1 MSNPKKGKK
10 MKLKHLTLIFIGVF
24 ISLFSSRAYGQTPEI
39 EEEIVVVDF
48 VPEGKTYYYSPLPR
62 NNWFMSMGAGTQ
74 TLFAEHK
81 GKSLFSLSMTV
92 DFGKWFNPYWGLRLS
107 ATGGALRLR
116 YPEETDIQH
125 YKNVSLAADFM
136 WNMTNTIGGYDQ
148 YRIISVIPYVGF
160 ASNYA
165 FKNPFGKTLSFGI
178 STGMRFNVRLCR
190 YADMFVEGKVNIL
203 SDNFNGIIKGKRAEA
218 TLAMLGGISFNFGGK
233 KFGSYNPVRETFTR
247 EALNAEINTLRTK
260 DNMYAKENELLI
272 AENTHLKKELAQ
284 KPKVITEKASPCD
297 TQLTS
302 AVRFAIN
309 SSVVTNEEMINIYN
323 IAEWM
328 KANPSCIVM
337 VTGYADKET
346 GSEEYNQNLSE
357 QRANK
362 VIKILVKK
370 YNIDASRLKLVANG
384 STTQPYPNN
393 NSWNR
398 VVTFKSC
405 EIK

>member
-1 MSNPKKGKK
+1 
-10 MKLKHLTLIFIGVF
+10 MKLKHLTLISIGVLF
-24 ISLFSSRAYGQTPEI
+24 SLFVDRVYAQTPEI

-62 NNWFMSMGAGTQ
+62 DNWFMSMGAGAQ

-116 YPEETDIQH
+116 YPEEMDLLR

-136 WNMTNTIGGYDQ
+136 WDMTSTIGGYDQ
-148 YRIISVIPYVGF
+148 YRVISVIPFVGF
-160 ASNYA
+160 ASNYT
-165 FKNPFGKTLSFGI
+165 FKNPFGKTLCFGI

-190 YADMFVEGKVNIL
+190 YVDLFCEGKVNIL
-203 SDNFNGIIKGKRAEA
+203 SDYYNGVVKGRRVDA
-218 TLAMLGGISFNFGGK
+218 TLAVLGGISFNFGGK
-233 KFGSYNPVRETFTR
+233 KFGSYNPVREMFAR
-247 EALNAEINTLRTK
+247 EALNAEINAMRAEE
-260 DNMYAKENELLI
+260 NMYAQENERLLS
-272 AENTHLKKELAQ
+272 ENNNLKKELAQ
-284 KPKVITEKASPCD
+284 KPKVITEKVSPCD
-297 TQLTS
+297 SQLTS
-302 AVRFAIN
+302 AVRFPIN

-328 KANPSCIVM
+328 KANPTCDVM
-337 VTGYADKET
+337 VTGYADKNT
-346 GSEEYNQNLSE
+346 GTEEYNKKLSE
-357 QRANK
+357 QRASK

-370 YNIDASRLKLVANG
+370 YNIDSSRLKLIANG
-384 STTQPYPNN
+384 SATQLYPDN

-398 VVTFKSC
+398 VVVFKSC
-405 EIK
+405 EAK

>member
-1 MSNPKKGKK
+1 
-10 MKLKHLTLIFIGVF
+10 MKLKHLTLIFAGVF
-24 ISLFSSRAYGQTPEI
+24 LSLFSSKVYAQAPEI

-62 NNWFMSMGAGTQ
+62 DNWFMSMGAGVQ

-116 YPEETDIQH
+116 YPEETDILH

-136 WNMTNTIGGYDQ
+136 WNMTNTIGGYDP
-148 YRIISVIPYVGF
+148 YRVISVIPYVGF

-165 FKNPFGKTLSFGI
+165 FKNPFGKTLAFGI

-190 YADMFVEGKVNIL
+190 YADIFVEGKVNIL
-203 SDNFNGIIKGKRAEA
+203 SDDYNGVIKSKRAEA
-218 TLAMLGGISFNFGGK
+218 TLALLGGISFNFGGK
-233 KFGSYNPVRETFTR
+233 KFGSYNPVRETFVR
-247 EALNAEINTLRTK
+247 EALNAEINTMRSQ
-260 DNMYAKENELLI
+260 DNTLAQKNELLEV
-272 AENTHLKKELAQ
+272 ENTQLKKQLAQ
-284 KPKVITEKASPCD
+284 KPKVITEKQSPCD
-297 TQLTS
+297 AQLTS
-302 AVRFAIN
+302 TVRFALN
-309 SSVVTNEEMINIYN
+309 SSVVTDEEMINIYN

-328 KANPSCIVM
+328 KANPTCDVI

-346 GSEEYNQNLSE
+346 GTDEYNKKLSE

-362 VIKILVKK
+362 VIKILVKE
-370 YNIDASRLKLVANG
+370 YNIDESRLKLIANG
-384 STTQPYPNN
+384 SSMQPYPNN

-398 VVTFKSC
+398 VVVFKSC
-405 EIK
+405 ETK

>member
-1 MSNPKKGKK
+1 
-10 MKLKHLTLIFIGVF
+10 MKLKHLTLIFAGALL
-24 ISLFSSRAYGQTPEI
+24 SLFSGKAYAQAPEI

-48 VPEGKTYYYSPLPR
+48 IPEGKNYYYSPLPR
-62 NNWFMSMGAGTQ
+62 DNWFMSMGAGVQ

-125 YKNVSLAADFM
+125 YKNVSLTADFM
-136 WNMTNTIGGYDQ
+136 WNMTNTIGGYDP

-203 SDNFNGIIKGKRAEA
+203 SDNYNGIIKSKRAEA
-218 TLAMLGGISFNFGGK
+218 TLALLGGISFNFGGK
-233 KFGSYNPVRETFTR
+233 KFGSYNPVRETFVR
-247 EALNAEINTLRTK
+247 ETLNAEINTMRSR
-260 DNMYAKENELLI
+260 DNTLAQKNELLET
-272 AENTHLKKELAQ
+272 ENTQLKKQLAQ
-284 KPKVITEKASPCD
+284 KPKVIIEKQSPCD
-297 TQLTS
+297 AQLTS
-302 AVRFAIN
+302 TVRFALN
-309 SSVVTNEEMINIYN
+309 SSVVTDEEMINIYN

-328 KANPSCIVM
+328 KANPTCDVI
-337 VTGYADKET
+337 VTGYADEET
-346 GSEEYNQNLSE
+346 GTVEYNKKLSE

-362 VIKILVKK
+362 VIKILVKN
-370 YNIDASRLKLVANG
+370 YNIDVSRLKLIANG
-384 STTQPYPNN
+384 SSIQPYPNN

-398 VVTFKSC
+398 VVVFKSC
-405 EIK
+405 EAK

>member
-1 MSNPKKGKK
+1 
-10 MKLKHLTLIFIGVF
+10 MKLKHLTLISIGV
-24 ISLFSSRAYGQTPEI
+24 ISLLFVSEVYAQTPGI

-62 NNWFMSMGAGTQ
+62 DNWFMSMGAGAQ

-116 YPEETDIQH
+116 YPEEMDILH

-148 YRIISVIPYVGF
+148 YRIVSVIPFVGF

-165 FKNPFGKTLSFGI
+165 FRNPFGKTLSFGI

-190 YADMFVEGKVNIL
+190 YADLFLEGKVNIL
-203 SDNFNGIIKGKRAEA
+203 SDGYNGVIKSKRAEA
-218 TLAMLGGISFNFGGK
+218 TMALLGGFSFNFGGK
-233 KFGSYNPVRETFTR
+233 KFGSYNPVREMFAR
-247 EALNAEINTLRTK
+247 EALNAEINAMRAEE
-260 DNMYAKENELLI
+260 NAYAQENERLLS
-272 AENTHLKKELAQ
+272 ENNNLKKELAQ
-284 KPKVITEKASPCD
+284 KPKVIIEKVSSCD
-297 TQLTS
+297 SQLTS

-309 SSVVTNEEMINIYN
+309 SSDVTNEEMINIYN

-328 KANPSCIVM
+328 KANPTCDVM
-337 VTGYADKET
+337 VTGYADKNT
-346 GSEEYNQNLSE
+346 GTEEYNKKLSE
-357 QRANK
+357 KRASK

-370 YNIDASRLKLVANG
+370 YNIDSSRLKLIANG
-384 STTQPYPNN
+384 STTQLYPDN

-398 VVTFKSC
+398 VVVFQSC
-405 EIK
+405 EAK

>member
-1 MSNPKKGKK
+1 
-10 MKLKHLTLIFIGVF
+10 MKLKHLTLISIGV
-24 ISLFSSRAYGQTPEI
+24 ISLLFVSEVYAQTPEI

-62 NNWFMSMGAGTQ
+62 DNWFMSMGAGAQ

-116 YPEETDIQH
+116 YPEEMDILH

-148 YRIISVIPYVGF
+148 YRIVSVIPFVGF

-165 FKNPFGKTLSFGI
+165 FRNPFGKTLSFGI

-190 YADMFVEGKVNIL
+190 YADLFLEGKVNIL
-203 SDNFNGIIKGKRAEA
+203 SDGYNGVIKSKRAEA
-218 TLAMLGGISFNFGGK
+218 TMALLGGFSFNFGGK
-233 KFGSYNPVRETFTR
+233 KFGSYNPVREMFAR
-247 EALNAEINTLRTK
+247 EALNAEINAMRAEE
-260 DNMYAKENELLI
+260 NAYAQENERLLS
-272 AENTHLKKELAQ
+272 ENNNLKKELAQ
-284 KPKVITEKASPCD
+284 KPKVIIEKVSSCD
-297 TQLTS
+297 SQLTS

-309 SSVVTNEEMINIYN
+309 SSDVTNEEMINIYN

-328 KANPSCIVM
+328 KANPTCDVM
-337 VTGYADKET
+337 VTGYADKNT
-346 GSEEYNQNLSE
+346 GTEEYNKKLSE
-357 QRANK
+357 KRASK

-370 YNIDASRLKLVANG
+370 YNIDSSRLKLIANG
-384 STTQPYPNN
+384 STTQIYPDN

-398 VVTFKSC
+398 VVVFQSC
-405 EIK
+405 EAK

>member
-1 MSNPKKGKK
+1 
-10 MKLKHLTLIFIGVF
+10 MKLKHLTLISIGV
-24 ISLFSSRAYGQTPEI
+24 ISSLFVSEVYAQTPEI

-62 NNWFMSMGAGTQ
+62 DNWFMSMGAGAQ

-116 YPEETDIQH
+116 YPEEMDILH

-148 YRIISVIPYVGF
+148 YRVVSVIPFVGF

-190 YADMFVEGKVNIL
+190 YADLFLEGKVNIL
-203 SDNFNGIIKGKRAEA
+203 SDGYNGVIKSKRAEA
-218 TLAMLGGISFNFGGK
+218 TMALLGGFSFNFGGK
-233 KFGSYNPVRETFTR
+233 KFGSYNPVREMFAR
-247 EALNAEINTLRTK
+247 EALNAEINAMRAEE
-260 DNMYAKENELLI
+260 NAYAQENERLLS
-272 AENTHLKKELAQ
+272 ENNNLKKELAQ
-284 KPKVITEKASPCD
+284 KPKVIIEKVSSCD
-297 TQLTS
+297 SQLTS

-309 SSVVTNEEMINIYN
+309 SSDVTNEEMINIYN

-328 KANPSCIVM
+328 KANPTCDVM
-337 VTGYADKET
+337 VTGYADKNT
-346 GSEEYNQNLSE
+346 GTEEYNKKLSE
-357 QRANK
+357 KRASK

-370 YNIDASRLKLVANG
+370 YNIDSSRLKLIANG
-384 STTQPYPNN
+384 STTQIYPDN

-398 VVTFKSC
+398 VVVFQSC
-405 EIK
+405 EAK

>member
-1 MSNPKKGKK
+1 
-10 MKLKHLTLIFIGVF
+10 MKLKHLTLIFAGALL
-24 ISLFSSRAYGQTPEI
+24 SLFCGKAYAQAPEI

-48 VPEGKTYYYSPLPR
+48 IPEGKTYYYSPLPR
-62 NNWFMSMGAGTQ
+62 DNWFMSMGVGVQ

-116 YPEETDIQH
+116 YPEETDILH

-136 WNMTNTIGGYDQ
+136 WNMTNTIGGYDP
-148 YRIISVIPYVGF
+148 YRVISVIPYVGF

-165 FKNPFGKTLSFGI
+165 FKNPFGKTLAFGI

-190 YADMFVEGKVNIL
+190 YADIFVEGKVNIL
-203 SDNFNGIIKGKRAEA
+203 SDDYNGVIKSKRAEA
-218 TLAMLGGISFNFGGK
+218 TLALLGGISFNFGGK
-233 KFGSYNPVRETFTR
+233 KFGSYNPVRETFVR
-247 EALNAEINTLRTK
+247 EALNAEINTMRSQ
-260 DNMYAKENELLI
+260 DNTLAQKNELLEV
-272 AENTHLKKELAQ
+272 ENTQLKKQLAQ
-284 KPKVITEKASPCD
+284 KPKVITEKQSPCD
-297 TQLTS
+297 AQLTS
-302 AVRFAIN
+302 TVRFALN
-309 SSVVTNEEMINIYN
+309 SSVITDEEMINIYN

-328 KANPSCIVM
+328 KANPTCEVI

-346 GSEEYNQNLSE
+346 GTDEYNKKLSE

-362 VIKILVKK
+362 VIKILVKE
-370 YNIDASRLKLVANG
+370 YNIDESRLKLIANG
-384 STTQPYPNN
+384 SSMQPYPNN

-398 VVTFKSC
+398 VVVFKSC
-405 EIK
+405 ETK

>member
-1 MSNPKKGKK
+1 
-10 MKLKHLTLIFIGVF
+10 MKLKHLTLISIGV
-24 ISLFSSRAYGQTPEI
+24 ISSLFVSEVYAQTPEI

-62 NNWFMSMGAGTQ
+62 DNWFMSIGAGAQ

-116 YPEETDIQH
+116 YPEEMDILH

-148 YRIISVIPYVGF
+148 YRVVSVIPFVGF

-165 FKNPFGKTLSFGI
+165 FRNPFGKTLSFGI

-190 YADMFVEGKVNIL
+190 YADLFLEGKVNIL
-203 SDNFNGIIKGKRAEA
+203 SDGYNGVIKSKRAEA
-218 TLAMLGGISFNFGGK
+218 TMALLGGFSFNFGGK
-233 KFGSYNPVRETFTR
+233 KFGSYNPVREMFAR
-247 EALNAEINTLRTK
+247 EALNAEINAMRAEE
-260 DNMYAKENELLI
+260 NAYAQENERLLS
-272 AENTHLKKELAQ
+272 ENNNLKKELAQ
-284 KPKVITEKASPCD
+284 KPKVIIEKVSSCD

-309 SSVVTNEEMINIYN
+309 SSDVTNEEMINIYN

-328 KANPSCIVM
+328 KANPTCDVM
-337 VTGYADKET
+337 VAGYADKNT
-346 GSEEYNQNLSE
+346 GTEEYNKKLSE
-357 QRANK
+357 KRASK

-370 YNIDASRLKLVANG
+370 YNIDSSRLKLIANG
-384 STTQPYPNN
+384 STTQLYPDN

-398 VVTFKSC
+398 VVVFKSC
-405 EIK
+405 EAK

>member
-1 MSNPKKGKK
+1 
-10 MKLKHLTLIFIGVF
+10 MKLKHLNLIFAGVF
-24 ISLFSSRAYGQTPEI
+24 LSLFSSKVYAQAPEI

-48 VPEGKTYYYSPLPR
+48 VPEGKTYYYSPLPLD
-62 NNWFMSMGAGTQ
+62 NWFMSMGAGVQ

-116 YPEETDIQH
+116 YPEEVDILH

-136 WNMTNTIGGYDQ
+136 WNMTNTIGGYDP

-203 SDNFNGIIKGKRAEA
+203 SDNYNGVIKSKRAEA
-218 TLAMLGGISFNFGGK
+218 TLALLGGISFNFGGK
-233 KFGSYNPVRETFTR
+233 KFGSYNPVRETFVR
-247 EALNAEINTLRTK
+247 EALNAEINTMRSQ
-260 DNMYAKENELLI
+260 DNTLAQKNELLEV
-272 AENTHLKKELAQ
+272 ENTQLKKQLAQ
-284 KPKVITEKASPCD
+284 KPKVITEKQSPCD
-297 TQLTS
+297 AQLTS
-302 AVRFAIN
+302 TVRFALN
-309 SSVVTNEEMINIYN
+309 SSVVTDEEMINIYN

-328 KANPSCIVM
+328 KANPTCDVI

-346 GSEEYNQNLSE
+346 GTDEYNKKLSE

-362 VIKILVKK
+362 VIKILVKE
-370 YNIDASRLKLVANG
+370 YNIDESRLKLIANG
-384 STTQPYPNN
+384 SSMQPYPNN

-398 VVTFKSC
+398 VVVFKSC
-405 EIK
+405 ETK

>member
-1 MSNPKKGKK
+1 
-10 MKLKHLTLIFIGVF
+10 MKLKHLTLIFAGVF
-24 ISLFSSRAYGQTPEI
+24 LSLLSSKVYAQAPEI

-62 NNWFMSMGAGTQ
+62 DNWFMSMGAGVQ

-116 YPEETDIQH
+116 YPEEVDILH

-136 WNMTNTIGGYDQ
+136 WNMTNTIGGYDP

-203 SDNFNGIIKGKRAEA
+203 SDNYNGVIKSKRAEA
-218 TLAMLGGISFNFGGK
+218 TLALLGGISFNFGGK
-233 KFGSYNPVRETFTR
+233 KFGSYNPVRETFVR
-247 EALNAEINTLRTK
+247 EALNAEINTMRSQ
-260 DNMYAKENELLI
+260 DNTLAKKNELLES
-272 AENTHLKKELAQ
+272 ENTQLKKQLAQ
-284 KPKVITEKASPCD
+284 KPKVITEKPSPCD
-297 TQLTS
+297 AQLTS
-302 AVRFAIN
+302 AVRFALN
-309 SSVVTNEEMINIYN
+309 SSVVTDEEMINIYN

-328 KANPSCIVM
+328 KANPTCDVI

-346 GSEEYNQNLSE
+346 GTDEYNKKLSE

-362 VIKILVKK
+362 VIKILVKE
-370 YNIDASRLKLVANG
+370 YNIDESRLKLIANG
-384 STTQPYPNN
+384 SSMQPYPNN

-398 VVTFKSC
+398 VVVFKSC
-405 EIK
+405 ETK

>member
-1 MSNPKKGKK
+1 
-10 MKLKHLTLIFIGVF
+10 MKLKHLTLISIGV
-24 ISLFSSRAYGQTPEI
+24 ISLLFVSEVYAQTPEI

-62 NNWFMSMGAGTQ
+62 DNWFMSIGAGAQ

-116 YPEETDIQH
+116 YPEEMDILH

-148 YRIISVIPYVGF
+148 YRVVSVIPFVGF

-165 FKNPFGKTLSFGI
+165 FRNPFGKTLSFGI

-190 YADMFVEGKVNIL
+190 YADLFLEGKVNIL
-203 SDNFNGIIKGKRAEA
+203 SDGYNGVIKSKRAEA
-218 TLAMLGGISFNFGGK
+218 TMALLGGFSFNFGGK
-233 KFGSYNPVRETFTR
+233 KFGSYNPVREMFAR
-247 EALNAEINTLRTK
+247 EALNAEINAMRAEE
-260 DNMYAKENELLI
+260 NAYAQENERLLS
-272 AENTHLKKELAQ
+272 ENNNLKKELAQ
-284 KPKVITEKASPCD
+284 KPKVIIEKVSSCD
-297 TQLTS
+297 SQLTS

-309 SSVVTNEEMINIYN
+309 SSDVTNEEMINIYN

-328 KANPSCIVM
+328 KANPTCDVM
-337 VTGYADKET
+337 VTGYADKNT
-346 GSEEYNQNLSE
+346 GSEEYNKKLSE
-357 QRANK
+357 KRASK

-370 YNIDASRLKLVANG
+370 YNIDSSRLKLIANG
-384 STTQPYPNN
+384 STTQIYPDN

-398 VVTFKSC
+398 VVVFKSC
-405 EIK
+405 EAK

>member
-1 MSNPKKGKK
+1 
-10 MKLKHLTLIFIGVF
+10 MKLKHLTLISIGV
-24 ISLFSSRAYGQTPEI
+24 ISLLFVSEVYAQTPEI

-62 NNWFMSMGAGTQ
+62 DNWFMSMGAGAQ

-116 YPEETDIQH
+116 YPEEMDILH

-148 YRIISVIPYVGF
+148 YRVVSVIPFVGF

-165 FKNPFGKTLSFGI
+165 FRNPFGKTLSFGI

-190 YADMFVEGKVNIL
+190 YADLFLEGKVNIL
-203 SDNFNGIIKGKRAEA
+203 SDGYNGVIKSKRAEA
-218 TLAMLGGISFNFGGK
+218 TMALLGGFSFNFGGK
-233 KFGSYNPVRETFTR
+233 KFGSYNPAREMFAR
-247 EALNAEINTLRTK
+247 EALNAEINAMRAEE
-260 DNMYAKENELLI
+260 NAYAQENERLLS
-272 AENTHLKKELAQ
+272 ENNNLKKELAQ
-284 KPKVITEKASPCD
+284 KPKVIIEKVSSCD
-297 TQLTS
+297 SQLTS

-309 SSVVTNEEMINIYN
+309 SSDVTNEEMINIYN

-328 KANPSCIVM
+328 KANPTCDVM
-337 VTGYADKET
+337 VTGYADKNT
-346 GSEEYNQNLSE
+346 GTEEYNKKLSE
-357 QRANK
+357 KRASK

-370 YNIDASRLKLVANG
+370 YNIDSSRLKLVANG
-384 STTQPYPNN
+384 SSTQIYPDN

-398 VVTFKSC
+398 VVVFQSC
-405 EIK
+405 EAK

>member
-1 MSNPKKGKK
+1 
-10 MKLKHLTLIFIGVF
+10 MKLKHLTLISIGV
-24 ISLFSSRAYGQTPEI
+24 ISSLFVSEVYAQTPEI

-62 NNWFMSMGAGTQ
+62 DNWFMSMGAGAQ

-116 YPEETDIQH
+116 YPEEMDILH

-148 YRIISVIPYVGF
+148 YRVVSVIPFVGF

-165 FKNPFGKTLSFGI
+165 FRNPFGKTLSFGI

-190 YADMFVEGKVNIL
+190 YADLFLEGKVNIL
-203 SDNFNGIIKGKRAEA
+203 SDGYNGVIKSKRAEA
-218 TLAMLGGISFNFGGK
+218 TMALLGGFSFNFGGK
-233 KFGSYNPVRETFTR
+233 KFGSYNPVREMFAR
-247 EALNAEINTLRTK
+247 EALNAEINAMRAEE
-260 DNMYAKENELLI
+260 NAYAQENERLLS
-272 AENTHLKKELAQ
+272 ENNNLKKELAQ
-284 KPKVITEKASPCD
+284 KPKVIIEKVSSCD
-297 TQLTS
+297 SQLTS

-309 SSVVTNEEMINIYN
+309 SSDVTNEEMINIYN

-328 KANPSCIVM
+328 KANPTCDVM
-337 VTGYADKET
+337 VTSYADKNT
-346 GSEEYNQNLSE
+346 GTEEYNKKLSE
-357 QRANK
+357 KRESK

-370 YNIDASRLKLVANG
+370 YNIDSSRLKLIANG
-384 STTQPYPNN
+384 STTQLYPDN

-398 VVTFKSC
+398 VVVFKSC
-405 EIK
+405 EAK

>member
-1 MSNPKKGKK
+1 
-10 MKLKHLTLIFIGVF
+10 MKLKHLTLIFAGVF
-24 ISLFSSRAYGQTPEI
+24 LSLLSSKVYAQAPEI

-62 NNWFMSMGAGTQ
+62 DNWFMSMGAGVQ

-116 YPEETDIQH
+116 YPEEVDILH

-136 WNMTNTIGGYDQ
+136 WNMTNTIGGYDP

-203 SDNFNGIIKGKRAEA
+203 SDNYNGVIKSKRAEA
-218 TLAMLGGISFNFGGK
+218 TLALLGGISFNFGGK
-233 KFGSYNPVRETFTR
+233 KFASYNPVRETFVR
-247 EALNAEINTLRTK
+247 EALNAEINTMRSQ
-260 DNMYAKENELLI
+260 DNTLAQKNELLEV
-272 AENTHLKKELAQ
+272 ENTQLKKQLAQ
-284 KPKVITEKASPCD
+284 KPKVITEKQSPCD
-297 TQLTS
+297 AQLTS
-302 AVRFAIN
+302 TVRFALN
-309 SSVVTNEEMINIYN
+309 SSVVTDEEMINIYN

-328 KANPSCIVM
+328 KANPTCDVI

-346 GSEEYNQNLSE
+346 GTDEYNKKLSE

-362 VIKILVKK
+362 VIKILVKE
-370 YNIDASRLKLVANG
+370 YNIDESRLKLIANG
-384 STTQPYPNN
+384 SSMQPYPNN

-398 VVTFKSC
+398 VVVFKSC
-405 EIK
+405 ETK

>member
-1 MSNPKKGKK
+1 
-10 MKLKHLTLIFIGVF
+10 MKLKHLTLISIGV
-24 ISLFSSRAYGQTPEI
+24 ISSLFVSEVYAQTPEI

-62 NNWFMSMGAGTQ
+62 DNWFMSMGAGAQ

-116 YPEETDIQH
+116 YPEEMDILH

-148 YRIISVIPYVGF
+148 YRVVSVIPFVGF

-190 YADMFVEGKVNIL
+190 YADLFLEGKVNIL
-203 SDNFNGIIKGKRAEA
+203 SDGYNGVIKSKRAEA
-218 TLAMLGGISFNFGGK
+218 TMALLGGFSFNFGGK
-233 KFGSYNPVRETFTR
+233 KFGSYNPVREMFAR
-247 EALNAEINTLRTK
+247 EAINAEINAMRAEE
-260 DNMYAKENELLI
+260 NAYAQENERLLS
-272 AENTHLKKELAQ
+272 ENNNLKKELAQ
-284 KPKVITEKASPCD
+284 KPKVIIEKVSSCD
-297 TQLTS
+297 SQLTS

-309 SSVVTNEEMINIYN
+309 SSDVTNEEMINIYN

-328 KANPSCIVM
+328 KANPTCDVM
-337 VTGYADKET
+337 VTGYADKNT
-346 GSEEYNQNLSE
+346 GTEEYNKKLSE
-357 QRANK
+357 KRASK

-370 YNIDASRLKLVANG
+370 YNIDSSRLKLVANG
-384 STTQPYPNN
+384 SNMQPYPDN

-398 VVTFKSC
+398 VVVFQSC
-405 EIK
+405 EAK

>member
-1 MSNPKKGKK
+1 
-10 MKLKHLTLIFIGVF
+10 MKLKHLTLISIGV
-24 ISLFSSRAYGQTPEI
+24 ISSLFVSEVYAQTPEI

-62 NNWFMSMGAGTQ
+62 DNWFMSMGAGAQ

-116 YPEETDIQH
+116 YPEEMDILH

-148 YRIISVIPYVGF
+148 YRVVSVIPFVGF

-165 FKNPFGKTLSFGI
+165 FRNPFGKTLSFGI

-190 YADMFVEGKVNIL
+190 YADLFLEGKVNIL
-203 SDNFNGIIKGKRAEA
+203 SDGYNGVIKSKRAEA
-218 TLAMLGGISFNFGGK
+218 TMALLGGFSFNFGGK
-233 KFGSYNPVRETFTR
+233 KFGSYNPVREMFAR
-247 EALNAEINTLRTK
+247 EALNAEINAMRAEE
-260 DNMYAKENELLI
+260 NAYAQENERLLS
-272 AENTHLKKELAQ
+272 ENNNLKKELAQ
-284 KPKVITEKASPCD
+284 KPKVIIEKVSSCD
-297 TQLTS
+297 SQLTS

-309 SSVVTNEEMINIYN
+309 SSDVTNEEMINIYN

-328 KANPSCIVM
+328 KANPTCDVM
-337 VTGYADKET
+337 VTGYADKNT
-346 GSEEYNQNLSE
+346 GTEEYNKKLSE
-357 QRANK
+357 KRASK

-370 YNIDASRLKLVANG
+370 YNIDSSRLKLIANG
-384 STTQPYPNN
+384 STTQLYPDN

-398 VVTFKSC
+398 VVVFKSC
-405 EIK
+405 EAK

>member
-1 MSNPKKGKK
+1 
-10 MKLKHLTLIFIGVF
+10 MKLKHLTLISIGV
-24 ISLFSSRAYGQTPEI
+24 ISLLFVSEVYAQTPGI

-62 NNWFMSMGAGTQ
+62 DNWFMSMGAGAQ

-116 YPEETDIQH
+116 YPEEMDILH

-148 YRIISVIPYVGF
+148 YRIVSVIPFVGF

-165 FKNPFGKTLSFGI
+165 FRNPFGKTLSFGI

-190 YADMFVEGKVNIL
+190 YADLFLEGKVNIL
-203 SDNFNGIIKGKRAEA
+203 SDGYNGVIKSKRAEA
-218 TLAMLGGISFNFGGK
+218 TMALLGGFSFNFGGK
-233 KFGSYNPVRETFTR
+233 KFGSYNPVREMFAR
-247 EALNAEINTLRTK
+247 EALNAEINAMRAEE
-260 DNMYAKENELLI
+260 NAYAQENERLLS
-272 AENTHLKKELAQ
+272 ENNNLKKELAQ
-284 KPKVITEKASPCD
+284 KPKVIIEKVSSCD
-297 TQLTS
+297 SQLTS

-309 SSVVTNEEMINIYN
+309 SSDVSNEEMINIYN

-328 KANPSCIVM
+328 KANPTCDVM
-337 VTGYADKET
+337 VTGYADKNT
-346 GSEEYNQNLSE
+346 GTEEYNKKLSE
-357 QRANK
+357 KRASK

-370 YNIDASRLKLVANG
+370 YNIDSSRLKLIANR
-384 STTQPYPNN
+384 STTQIYPDN

-398 VVTFKSC
+398 VVVFQSC
-405 EIK
+405 EAK